1 MNIYDQIRD
10 STNNFNENQRNREL
24 VKSILALAE
33 TQRQSNLILEK
44 QCNELQKRN
53 DILEKE
59 LEESRKETKR
69 SVLFN
74 IVSSAIAAASLV
86 ATILI
91 AIFSK

>member
-1 MNIYDQIRD
+1 MNINDQIRD
-10 STNNFNENQRNREL
+10 FVNNNNENQRNREL

-33 TQRQSNLILEK
+33 AQKQSNLILEK

-59 LEESRKETKR
+59 LEDSRKETKR

-74 IVSSAIAAASLV
+74 IISSAIAAASLAV
-86 ATILI
+86 TILI
-91 AIFSK
+91 AIFS